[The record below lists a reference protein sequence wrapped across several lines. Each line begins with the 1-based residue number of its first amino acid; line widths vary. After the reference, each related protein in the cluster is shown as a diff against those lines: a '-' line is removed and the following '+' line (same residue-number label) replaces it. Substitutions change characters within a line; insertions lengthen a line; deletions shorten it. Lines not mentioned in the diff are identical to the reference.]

1 MLLIAKFKFVLYLP
15 MRQGFIKLWSMIEKS
30 RSYVFSIH
38 PSVVSA
44 NTAHIT
50 RMKKQQKIGDWDGE
64 KRGKEIEIMKDYIS

>member
-1 MLLIAKFKFVLYLP
+1 
-15 MRQGFIKLWSMIEKS
+15 MIEKS